1 MPNTRARPLSPHLQ
15 IYRPQLTSVLSVL
28 HRLSGLLLSACSAVL
43 SLWLISLALG
53 EVAYLRFMSFAQG
66 WLGLSFLILVVF
78 CLYYHLFNGIR
89 HLFWDWGWGFSLESV
104 YFSGWAV
111 VAAALVCSTTTVVL
125 VT

>member
-15 IYRPQLTSVLSVL
+15 IYRPQLTSVLSFL
-28 HRLSGLLLSACSAVL
+28 HRLSGLLLSACSVVL

-78 CLYYHLFNGIR
+78 CLYYHLFNGVR
-89 HLFWDWGWGFSLESV
+89 HLLWDWGWGFSLERV

-125 VT
+125 VR

>member
-1 MPNTRARPLSPHLQ
+1 M
-15 IYRPQLTSVLSVL
+15 TSVLSGL
-28 HRLSGLLLSACSAVL
+28 HRLSGLLLSACSVVL

-78 CLYYHLFNGIR
+78 CLYYHLFNGVR
-89 HLFWDWGWGFSLESV
+89 HLLWDWGWGFSLERV
-104 YFSGWAV
+104 YFSGWTV

-125 VT
+125 VR